1 MYTKEEQLV
10 IHKRIGV
17 TEEVY
22 GLLRQQKQKTKF
34 SMAKLISNLV
44 LQTYGKKRNKKE
56 NKGN

>member
-1 MYTKEEQLV
+1 MYTQEEQLV

-17 TEEVY
+17 TEEAY
-22 GLLRQQKQKTKF
+22 NLLRKHKQKTKF

-56 NKGN
+56 DKGN